1 MRSLAV
7 RVLFLGAR
15 LSRAYILLEAMKKI
29 KTAIVG
35 TGFMGKVHAEN
46 VRRLGNVEIAA
57 VVGSR
62 AETAQNFADNMG
74 IPFATSDLKKV
85 LDDKEIQAVHIC
97 TPNVDHFPMSLAAI
111 ESGKAVLCEKP
122 MTMTAAEAR
131 QLVAAAAAKGAV
143 NCVQHNL
150 RYYPVVQ
157 QMRQMIAHGDLGDIL
172 IVQGTY
178 SQDWLLYDTDWNW
191 RLDAKSNGKLRVMGD
206 IGSHWMD
213 MIQHLTGQNIT
224 ELCADLSIF
233 HKTRKRPKGSVE
245 TFSGK
250 KASAGDF
257 ETFPIDTEDFGM
269 VMLHLGETTRGSF
282 TVSQMSAGCK
292 NYFAF
297 QIFGSKASVAW
308 NQEQPDTLWIGHRN
322 EPNQILIKDASLFYP
337 AAATFADLPGGHS
350 EGYDDSHKQV
360 FKRFYAK
367 VADAAAPVDYPTFED
382 GLHGMI
388 LLEKVAHSAS
398 SRAWVTV

>member
-1 MRSLAV
+1 
-7 RVLFLGAR
+7 
-15 LSRAYILLEAMKKI
+15 MKKI

-62 AETAQNFADNMG
+62 PERANQFAESMG
-74 IPFATSDLKKV
+74 IPFATANLKDV
-85 LDDKEIQAVHIC
+85 LDNKEIEAVHIC
-97 TPNVDHFPMSLAAI
+97 TPNVDHYPMSLAAI
-111 ESGKAVLCEKP
+111 EAGKAVLCEKP
-122 MTMTAAEAR
+122 MTMNVSEAR
-131 QLVAAAAAKGAV
+131 KLVDAAKAKNAV
-143 NCVQHNL
+143 NCVEHNL

-157 QMRQMIAHGDLGDIL
+157 QMRQMIAHGDLGEIL

-191 RLDAKSNGKLRVMGD
+191 RLDAKSNGRLRVMGD

-213 MIQHLTGQNIT
+213 MIQHLTGLSIT
-224 ELCADLSIF
+224 ALCADLAIF

-245 TFSGK
+245 TFSAK
-250 KASAGDF
+250 KAAATDY
-257 ETFPIDTEDFGM
+257 ETFPVDTEDFGA
-269 VMLHLGETTRGSF
+269 VLVHLGDRARGSF
-282 TVSQMSAGCK
+282 TVSQMSAGRK
-292 NYFAF
+292 NRFAF
-297 QIFGSKASVAW
+297 EIFGTKAGVAW
-308 NQEQPDTLWIGHRN
+308 NQEEPDTLWIGHRN
-322 EPNQILIKDASLFYP
+322 EPNQIIVKDASLFYP
-337 AAATFADLPGGHS
+337 EAATFADLPGGHS

-367 VADAAAPVDYPTFED
+367 VADRSAPVDYPTFED

-388 LLEKVAHSAS
+388 LLEKVMESAAK
-398 SRAWVTV
+398 RGWVDV

>member
-1 MRSLAV
+1 
-7 RVLFLGAR
+7 
-15 LSRAYILLEAMKKI
+15 MKRI

-62 AETAQNFADNMG
+62 PETAKKFADAMT
-74 IPFATSDLKKV
+74 IPFATANLKDV
-85 LDDKEIQAVHIC
+85 LDNKEIEAVHIC
-97 TPNVDHFPMSLAAI
+97 TPNVDHYPMSLAAI
-111 ESGKAVLCEKP
+111 EAGKAVLCEKP
-122 MTMTAAEAR
+122 MTMNVAEAR
-131 QLVAAAAAKGAV
+131 KLVDAAKAKNAV

-157 QMRQMIAHGDLGDIL
+157 QMRQMIAHGDLGEIL

-213 MIQHLTGQNIT
+213 MIQHLTGLSIT
-224 ELCADLSIF
+224 SLCADLAIF

-245 TFSGK
+245 TFSAK
-250 KASAGDF
+250 KADATDYES
-257 ETFPIDTEDFGM
+257 FPVDTEDFGA
-269 VMLHLGETTRGSF
+269 VLVHLGDRARGTF
-282 TVSQMSAGCK
+282 TVSQMSAGRK
-292 NYFAF
+292 NRFAF
-297 QIFGSKASVAW
+297 EIFGTKAGVAW
-308 NQEQPDTLWIGHRN
+308 NQEEPDTLWIGHRN
-322 EPNQILIKDASLFYP
+322 EPNQTIIKDASLFYP
-337 AAATFADLPGGHS
+337 EAGTFADLPGGHS
-350 EGYDDSHKQV
+350 EGYDDCHKQV

-367 VADAAAPVDYPTFED
+367 VADRSAPVDYPTFED
-382 GLHGMI
+382 GLRGMI
-388 LLEKVAHSAS
+388 LLEKVMESAEK
-398 SRAWVTV
+398 RGWVDV

>member
-1 MRSLAV
+1 
-7 RVLFLGAR
+7 
-15 LSRAYILLEAMKKI
+15 MKKI

-35 TGFMGKVHAEN
+35 TGFMGKVHVEN
-46 VRRLGNVEIAA
+46 VRRLGNVEVAA

-62 AETAQNFADNMG
+62 PETAQKFAESTG
-74 IPFATSDLKKV
+74 IPFATSNLQEV
-85 LDDKEIQAVHIC
+85 LDNPEIDVVHIC
-97 TPNVDHFPMSLAAI
+97 TPNVDHFPMAMAAI
-111 ESGKAVLCEKP
+111 AAGKAVLCEKP
-122 MTMTAAEAR
+122 LSMTVAEAQ
-131 QLVAAAAAKGAV
+131 QLVDAAKAKNIL

-157 QMRQMIAHGDLGDIL
+157 QIRQMIAHGDLGEIL

-178 SQDWLLYDTDWNW
+178 SQDWLLYETDWNW

-213 MIQHLTGQNIT
+213 MIQHLTALDIT

-250 KASAGDF
+250 KATVTDYDS
-257 ETFPIDTEDFGM
+257 FPIDTEDFGM
-269 VMLHLGETTRGSF
+269 VMLHLGERARGAF
-282 TVSQMSAGCK
+282 TVSQMSAGSK
-292 NYFAF
+292 NHFAF
-297 QIFGSKASVAW
+297 EIFGTKAGVAW

-322 EPNQILIKDASLFYP
+322 EPNQIIIKDASLFYP
-337 AAATFADLPGGHS
+337 QAAGFADLPGGHS

-360 FKRFYAK
+360 FKHFYAK
-367 VADAAAPVDYPTFED
+367 VADPSAPVDYPTFAD
-382 GLHGMI
+382 GLRGMI
-388 LLEKVAHSAS
+388 LLAKVAES
-398 SRAWVTV
+398 SEKRAWVTV

>member
-1 MRSLAV
+1 MQ
-7 RVLFLGAR
+7 
-15 LSRAYILLEAMKKI
+15 KI

-62 AETAQNFADNMG
+62 PETAQKFAESAG
-74 IPFATSDLKKV
+74 IPIATSNIKDV
-85 LDDKEIQAVHIC
+85 LDNKEIVAMHIC
-97 TPNVDHFPMSLAAI
+97 TPNVDHFPMSMAAI
-111 ESGKAVLCEKP
+111 EAGKAVLCEKP
-122 MTMTAAEAR
+122 LTMNVEEAR
-131 QLVAAAAAKGAV
+131 RLVEAARSKNTV
-143 NCVQHNL
+143 NCVEHNL

-157 QMRQMIAHGDLGDIL
+157 QMRQMIAAGDLGEIL

-191 RLDAKSNGKLRVMGD
+191 RLDSKSNGKLRVMGD

-213 MIQHLTGQNIT
+213 MIQHLTGLSIT
-224 ELCADLSIF
+224 ALCADLSTF
-233 HKTRKRPKGSVE
+233 HKTRKRPRGSVE

-250 KASAGDF
+250 KSGAGDYDV
-257 ETFPIDTEDFGM
+257 FPVDTEDFGV
-269 VMLHLGETTRGSF
+269 VMLRLGEKARGAF

-292 NYFAF
+292 NRFAF
-297 QIFGSKASVAW
+297 EIFGTKAGIAW

-322 EPNQILIKDASLFYP
+322 EPNQVIIKDGSLFYP
-337 AAATFADLPGGHS
+337 AAAAFADLPGGHS

-360 FKRFYAK
+360 FKRFYAR
-367 VADAAAPVDYPTFED
+367 VADASAPIEYPTFED
-382 GLHGMI
+382 GLRGMI
-388 LLEKVAHSAS
+388 LLEKVAQSAAKQ
-398 SRAWVTV
+398 AWVEV

>member
-1 MRSLAV
+1 MT
-7 RVLFLGAR
+7 
-15 LSRAYILLEAMKKI
+15 KI

-62 AETAQNFADNMG
+62 PERAEKFAETMG
-74 IPFATSDLKKV
+74 IPLATGNLQDV
-85 LDDKEIQAVHIC
+85 LNDKAITAVHIC
-97 TPNVDHFPMSLAAI
+97 TPNVDHYPMSLAAI
-111 ESGKAVLCEKP
+111 EAGKAVLCEKP
-122 MTMTAAEAR
+122 MTMNVDEAR
-131 QLVAAAAAKGAV
+131 RLVEAAKAKKV
-143 NCVQHNL
+143 LNCVQHNL
-150 RYYPVVQ
+150 RYYPVLQ
-157 QMRQMIAHGDLGDIL
+157 QVRQMIAHGELGDIL

-213 MIQHLTGQNIT
+213 MIQHLTGLSIT
-224 ELCADLSIF
+224 AVCADLAIF

-250 KASAGDF
+250 KGVTGDY
-257 ETFPIDTEDFGM
+257 ESFPITTEDFGM
-269 VMLHLGETTRGSF
+269 VMLRLGDRARGAF
-282 TVSQMSAGCK
+282 TVSQMSAGRK
-292 NYFAF
+292 NRFAF
-297 QIFGSKASVAW
+297 EIFGTKSGIAW
-308 NQEQPDTLWIGHRN
+308 DQEQPDSLWIGHRN
-322 EPNQILIKDASLFYP
+322 EPNQIIIKDGSLFYP
-337 AAATFADLPGGHS
+337 EAAKFADLPGGHS

-360 FKRFYAK
+360 FKHFYAK
-367 VADAAAPVDYPTFED
+367 LADPSVPVDYPTFED

-388 LLEKVAHSAS
+388 LLQKVGESADKQ
-398 SRAWVTV
+398 AWVTV

>member
-1 MRSLAV
+1 MNS
-7 RVLFLGAR
+7 
-15 LSRAYILLEAMKKI
+15 I

-62 AETAQNFADNMG
+62 PETARKFAESFN
-74 IPFATSDLKKV
+74 IPIATADLKDV
-85 LDDKEIQAVHIC
+85 LENREIAAVHIC
-97 TPNVDHFPMSLAAI
+97 TPNVDHFPMSLGAI
-111 ESGKAVLCEKP
+111 EAGKAVLCEKP
-122 MTMTAAEAR
+122 MTTNVDEAR
-131 QLVAAAAAKGAV
+131 RLVDAARARNAI

-157 QMRQMIAHGDLGDIL
+157 QIRQMVRNGDLGDIL

-191 RLDAKSNGKLRVMGD
+191 RLDPRENGKLRVMGD

-213 MIQHLTGQNIT
+213 MIQHLTGLDIT
-224 ELCADLSIF
+224 AVCAELTIF

-250 KASAGDF
+250 KLQPSDYQ
-257 ETFPIDTEDFGM
+257 EFPIETEDFGM
-269 VMLHLGETTRGSF
+269 VLLHLGERARGAF
-282 TVSQMSAGCK
+282 TVSQMSAGRK
-292 NYFAF
+292 NKFEF
-297 QIFGSKASVAW
+297 EIFGSKAGVAW
-308 NQEQPDTLWIGHRN
+308 NQESPDQLWIGHRN
-322 EPNQILIKDASLFYP
+322 DPNQIIVKDASLFYP
-337 AAATFADLPGGHS
+337 AAAAFADLPGGHS

-360 FKRFYAK
+360 FKHFYAR
-367 VADAAAPVDYPTFED
+367 VADPSVPIDYPTFED

-388 LLEKVAHSAS
+388 LLEKVAESAAR
-398 SRAWVTV
+398 RAWVEV

>member
-1 MRSLAV
+1 MQ
-7 RVLFLGAR
+7 
-15 LSRAYILLEAMKKI
+15 KI

-62 AETAQNFADNMG
+62 LETARKFAESAG
-74 IPFATSDLKKV
+74 IPVATDKLSDV
-85 LDDKEIQAVHIC
+85 LANKEIAAVHIC
-97 TPNVDHFPMSLAAI
+97 TPNVDHFPMSLAALDA
-111 ESGKAVLCEKP
+111 GKAVLCEKP
-122 MTMTAAEAR
+122 MTMNVQEAR
-131 QLVAAAAAKGAV
+131 QLVTAANAKNAV

-157 QMRQMIAHGDLGDIL
+157 QIRQMVAHGDLGEVL

-191 RLDAKSNGKLRVMGD
+191 RLDPKSNGKLRVMGD

-213 MIQHLTGQNIT
+213 MIQHLTALNIT
-224 ELCADLSIF
+224 AVCADLATF

-250 KASAGDF
+250 KLQAGDY
-257 ETFPIDTEDFGM
+257 EEFPIDTDDFGM
-269 VMLHLGETTRGSF
+269 VMLRLGARARGAF
-282 TVSQMSAGCK
+282 TVSQMSAGRK
-292 NYFAF
+292 NKFEF
-297 QIFGSKASVAW
+297 EIFGTKAGVAW
-308 NQEQPDTLWIGHRN
+308 NQETPDLLWIGHRN
-322 EPNQILIKDASLFYP
+322 DPNQIIVKDGSLFYP
-337 AAATFADLPGGHS
+337 AAAEFADLPGGHS

-360 FKRFYAK
+360 FKHFYAR
-367 VADAAAPVDYPTFED
+367 VADPAAPVNYPTFED

-388 LLEKVAHSAS
+388 LLEKVAESAAKH
-398 SRAWVTV
+398 AWIEV